1 MTIASRISRKIGD
14 KLNPLLAPSRRA
26 KLERTDLTIISNNCW
41 AGSVYRRYGLPY
53 LSPTAGLYFFADDF
67 VRFAGAL
74 RRYTSA
80 PLRFID
86 AADSRHADLLAQKGE
101 LKKIVG
107 GLDDVEI
114 VFLHYATKEEA
125 EEKWRRRCDRI
136 NWDNLFIK
144 FSQMNACTEDDLRA
158 FDAIPFK
165 NKICFTATAHP
176 ELGCAIHCPGFESDE
191 GGILNDTD
199 RYARYIDLEKWLNG
213 GFERYELG

>member
-26 KLERTDLTIISNNCW
+26 KLERTEFTIISNNCW

-107 GLDDVEI
+107 GG
-114 VFLHYATKEEA
+114 
-125 EEKWRRRCDRI
+125 RRRRDRVPP
-136 NWDNLFIK
+136 L
-144 FSQMNACTEDDLRA
+144 CY
-158 FDAIPFK
+158 
-165 NKICFTATAHP
+165 
-176 ELGCAIHCPGFESDE
+176 E
-191 GGILNDTD
+191 GGGSGEVATEVRPHQLGQPVHQVQPD
-199 RYARYIDLEKWLNG
+199 
-213 GFERYELG
+213 ERLHRG